1 MKYLQFTVAETTGR
15 TFSIPMDKLEEI
27 IKTLKDGDEF
37 LQDEEVDTTDAY
49 EVASFLNR
57 NGLLDEIYNYEK
69 DLYNESVKKCNKK
82 YENHKNKER

>member
-69 DLYNESVKKCNKK
+69 DNSYIETVVADSKIV
-82 YENHKNKER
+82 ETKN

>member
-1 MKYLQFTVAETTGR
+1 MRYLQFTVAETTGR
-15 TFSIPMDKLEEI
+15 TFAIPMDKLEEI

-69 DLYNESVKKCNKK
+69 DNSYIETVVADSKIV
-82 YENHKNKER
+82 ETKN

>member
-69 DLYNESVKKCNKK
+69 DNSYIETVVADSKIV
-82 YENHKNKER
+82 EG

>member
-1 MKYLQFTVAETTGR
+1 MKYVQFTVAETTGR

-69 DLYNESVKKCNKK
+69 DNSYIETVVADSKVV
-82 YENHKNKER
+82 EG

>member
-27 IKTLKDGDEF
+27 IKTLKDSDEF

-69 DLYNESVKKCNKK
+69 DNSYIETVVADSKVVETKD
-82 YENHKNKER
+82 

>member
-1 MKYLQFTVAETTGR
+1 MRYLQFTVAETTGR
-15 TFSIPMDKLEEI
+15 TFAIPMDKLEEI

-69 DLYNESVKKCNKK
+69 DNSYIETVVADSKVV
-82 YENHKNKER
+82 ETKN

>member
-69 DLYNESVKKCNKK
+69 DNSYIETVVADSKVV
-82 YENHKNKER
+82 EG

>member
-69 DLYNESVKKCNKK
+69 DNSYIETVVADSKVV
-82 YENHKNKER
+82 ETKN

>member
-69 DLYNESVKKCNKK
+69 DNSYVETVVADSKVV
-82 YENHKNKER
+82 EG

>member
-15 TFSIPMDKLEEI
+15 TFEIPMDKLEEI

-69 DLYNESVKKCNKK
+69 DNSYIETVVADSKVV
-82 YENHKNKER
+82 EG

>member
-1 MKYLQFTVAETTGR
+1 MRYLQFTVAETTGR
-15 TFSIPMDKLEEI
+15 TFEIPMDKLEEI
-27 IKTLKDGDEF
+27 IKTLKDGDKF

-69 DLYNESVKKCNKK
+69 DNSYIETVVADSKVV
-82 YENHKNKER
+82 EG

>member
-15 TFSIPMDKLEEI
+15 TFEIPMDKLEEI

-69 DLYNESVKKCNKK
+69 DNSYIETVVADSKVV
-82 YENHKNKER
+82 ETKN

>member
-1 MKYLQFTVAETTGR
+1 MKYVQFTVAETTGR
-15 TFSIPMDKLEEI
+15 TFAIPMDKLEEI

-49 EVASFLNR
+49 EVASFFNR

-69 DLYNESVKKCNKK
+69 DNSYIETVVADSKVV
-82 YENHKNKER
+82 EG

>member
-15 TFSIPMDKLEEI
+15 TFAIPMDKLEEI

-69 DLYNESVKKCNKK
+69 DNSYIETVVADSKIV
-82 YENHKNKER
+82 ETKN

>member
-27 IKTLKDGDEF
+27 IKTLKDSDEF

-69 DLYNESVKKCNKK
+69 DNSYIETVVADSKIV
-82 YENHKNKER
+82 ETKN

>member
-27 IKTLKDGDEF
+27 IKTLKDSDEF

-69 DLYNESVKKCNKK
+69 DNSYIETVVADSKVV
-82 YENHKNKER
+82 EG

>member
-15 TFSIPMDKLEEI
+15 TFEIPMDKLEEI

-69 DLYNESVKKCNKK
+69 DNSYIETVVADSKIV
-82 YENHKNKER
+82 ETKN

>member
-1 MKYLQFTVAETTGR
+1 MRYLQFTVAETTGR

-27 IKTLKDGDEF
+27 IKTLKDGDKF

-69 DLYNESVKKCNKK
+69 DNSYIETVVADSKVV
-82 YENHKNKER
+82 ETKN